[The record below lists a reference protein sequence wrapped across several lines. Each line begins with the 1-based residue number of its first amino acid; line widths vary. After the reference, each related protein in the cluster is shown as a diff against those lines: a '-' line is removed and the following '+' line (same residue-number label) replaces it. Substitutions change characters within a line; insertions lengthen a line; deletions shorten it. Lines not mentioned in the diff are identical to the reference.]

1 MRPLVAAKSP
11 IWSLCD
17 LYGHAQGFAAA
28 VSQIAAGLC
37 KAHAAQPQPMATQPD
52 FPQLA
57 VVNPAMFCNWTV
69 IAASQATH
77 YNYQRVASFRS
88 CSCHY
93 VNRTP
98 WKPVRDLPTISQRAS
113 TFLDRICY
121 AYQYLNGKTETDPP
135 ESRYARARRGFTN
148 PLLTSQP
155 SRREA
160 STRIRSPVFVEASH
174 FSIYCVRGITG
185 VRRDLLIEP
194 RAVAHPVSCEV
205 VAAAWPSDG
214 SRPPLPADA
223 VHWRPGIAGALRMGI
238 VH

>member
-1 MRPLVAAKSP
+1 MFVPLR
-11 IWSLCD
+11 
-17 LYGHAQGFAAA
+17 Q
-28 VSQIAAGLC
+28 Q
-37 KAHAAQPQPMATQPD
+37 
-52 FPQLA
+52 
-57 VVNPAMFCNWTV
+57 
-69 IAASQATH
+69 
-77 YNYQRVASFRS
+77 
-88 CSCHY
+88 
-93 VNRTP
+93 TP

-185 VRRDLLIEP
+185 FRRDLLIEP

-205 VAAAWPSDG
+205 VASTHGQAME
-214 SRPPLPADA
+214 
-223 VHWRPGIAGALRMGI
+223 AGRRFLRMPFTGDPALPVPCAWVSSI
-238 VH
+238 EPSASAAAGR